1 MREVNGLSRAFAE
14 SHGAEAARVLEELP
28 ADDTAHFLAELTP
41 QLAASLLRHMSPP
54 YCARL
59 FEALGD
65 ERAAGLYR
73 VAGPQAAAQ
82 VLQQFSGERQAQLL
96 ALLPVSMAVAIRLLI
111 GYPEGTCGACMNP
124 WPLALMRDTTAADA
138 LKQVRA
144 FDGEIGDCVF
154 VTDEQRRLQGVT
166 ALDALVRAAP
176 AAPLEALM
184 VPPAHTVSALAMT
197 AAIAGNPGW
206 DFFHVLPVVERENRL
221 VGALH
226 RHAVAAGLATGSA
239 AAPGVAE
246 GVAGAYW
253 QTISVLAQVVV
264 GALPPV
270 PPLES
275 QRRKDER

>member
-1 MREVNGLSRAFAE
+1 MNGLSRAFVE
-14 SHGAEAARVLEELP
+14 SHTAEAARVLEALP
-28 ADDTAHFLAELTP
+28 PGDTAGFLAELAP

-54 YCARL
+54 YSAKL

-82 VLQQFSGERQAQLL
+82 VLQQFSHERQAQLL
-96 ALLPVSMAVAIRLLI
+96 ALLPVGMAVAIRLLI
-111 GYPEGTCGACMNP
+111 GYPAGTCGGCMNP
-124 WPLALMRDTTAADA
+124 WPLTLMRDTSAAEA
-138 LKQVRA
+138 LAQVRA
-144 FDGEIGDCVF
+144 FEGEIGDCVF
-154 VTDEQRRLQGVT
+154 VTDDQRRLQGVT

-176 AAPLEALM
+176 ATPLEALM
-184 VPPAHTVSALAMT
+184 VPPEHTVSALAMT
-197 AAIAGNPGW
+197 AAVAGNPGW

-226 RHAVAAGLATGSA
+226 RHALAASAAPRAPQAAGG
-239 AAPGVAE
+239 AE

-264 GALPPV
+264 GALPAV
-270 PPLES
+270 PPLEPP
-275 QRRKDER
+275 RRKDER